1 MLHPRTPAEPLWRH
15 LPLVLG
21 LAFAGRAAVALS
33 GDFVLHP
40 DEIMQYLEPAHRL
53 VFGAGVTFWEYFYG
67 ARSWVVP
74 GLVAGVLAL
83 CDAMGLGQPQWYVG
97 GVKLVFCAL
106 SLAIPAGMYVFAR
119 RHFGETAARV
129 ALLAG
134 ASWYELV
141 GFSHKPMAEFVSAA
155 PLMVLLA
162 IAARPADPGDRAVW
176 PAALLAVLASAV
188 RMQYAPLALV
198 LLGIVFLRT
207 RKKVRLVLA
216 TAGFALAVGVFDA
229 ITWDGGLFHSY
240 VANLRFNLVVGEMR
254 AAESPPW
261 QFLEWLA
268 LAGAGL
274 GVACCAGALLRPRR
288 YALLVALI
296 AVVLAAHS
304 LQAHKE
310 YRFVFVV
317 VPLWLLIGA
326 DLVARGAERSRL
338 GRWIGPIAA
347 SVFAGVSIAGILNAL
362 PLQDRVYR
370 AWSSETG
377 LVRFVRGQDPVF
389 AAYRYLAAAPGVGAV
404 WHTDRPHYNLPGYYH
419 LHRAIPFYDTLT
431 QHLIGRD
438 GSGLADS
445 VSHIVTEDAD
455 LSVSGY
461 SLERRFGAVR
471 ILRREALEPQVRRWQ
486 GYRPVLVHDF
496 TYRIMSRIDPRA
508 PFPPADAGIR
518 FAPARPSPAPRVEIT
533 P

>member
-1 MLHPRTPAEPLWRH
+1 M
-15 LPLVLG
+15 VLG

-53 VFGAGVTFWEYFYG
+53 VFGSGVTFWEYFYG
-67 ARSWVVP
+67 ARSWLVP
-74 GLVAGVLAL
+74 GLVAGILVL
-83 CDAMGLGQPQWYVG
+83 CDAVGLGQPQWYVG

-141 GFSHKPMAEFVSAA
+141 GFAHKPMAEFVSTA

-162 IAARPADPGDRAVW
+162 IAARPAQSGDRAVW

-188 RMQYAPLALV
+188 RMQYTPLALV
-198 LLGIVFLRT
+198 LLGVVFLRT
-207 RKKVRLVLA
+207 RKKLRLVLA
-216 TAGFALAVGVFDA
+216 AAGFALAVGVFDA
-229 ITWDGGLFHSY
+229 ITWDAGLFHSY
-240 VANLRFNLVVGEMR
+240 VTNLRFNLAGGEMR
-254 AAESPPW
+254 VGESPPW

-274 GVACCAGALLRPRR
+274 GVACCAGGLLVPRR
-288 YALLVALI
+288 YALLAALI
-296 AVVLAAHS
+296 AVILAAHS

-326 DLVARGAERSRL
+326 DLVARGIERSRR
-338 GRWIGPIAA
+338 GRPVGLIAA
-347 SVFAGVSIAGILNAL
+347 GMFAGVSIGGILNAL
-362 PLQDRVYR
+362 PFQDRVYR
-370 AWSSETG
+370 AWSNETG
-377 LVRFVRGQDPVF
+377 LVRFVRDQDPVF
-389 AAYRYLAAAPGVGAV
+389 AAYRYLAAAPGVSAV

-431 QHLIGRD
+431 QPLLGRD
-438 GSGLADS
+438 GAGLVDS

-455 LSVSGY
+455 FSVSGY
-461 SLERRFGAVR
+461 SLERTFGAVR
-471 ILRREALEPQVRRWQ
+471 ILRRGAVEPEVRRWQ
-486 GYRPVLVHDF
+486 EYRPVLVDDF
-496 TYRIMSRIDPRA
+496 AHRIMSRIDPRA
-508 PFPPADAGIR
+508 PFPPADDGIR
-518 FAPARPSPAPRVEIT
+518 FAPVRSSPIPRVET
-533 P
+533 TR